1 MYGTAGH
8 MDCPECKIQA
18 MSFICWG
25 NQGLTIV
32 LGVFCFSNG
41 FPLYSKLGLFEHGFP
56 KNFIEVVTLVC
67 LEQVVNICF
76 INVFCFVLKML
87 FLVSNFGLLRTFMYL
102 QKYD

>member
-1 MYGTAGH
+1 M
-8 MDCPECKIQA
+8 
-18 MSFICWG
+18 FF
-25 NQGLTIV
+25 
-32 LGVFCFSNG
+32 VFQMG
-41 FPLYSKLGLFEHGFP
+41 FPLYSKIGLFEHGFP